1 MRVHSNLSCEG
12 VCEDRIAAAPMKYQD
27 GFYALIVRTLN
38 RRRLTSGPLS
48 VEDSDARTRVDILHP
63 SKINAIGRMVTV
75 LMVDEA
81 SMESRLRLGKRHC
94 VSFPHYCCC

>member
-1 MRVHSNLSCEG
+1 MTVAYWSCKVFWYQTPSLRALECSR
-12 VCEDRIAAAPMKYQD
+12 CESRRIADASP
-27 GFYALIVRTLN
+27 FALTIER
-38 RRRLTSGPLS
+38 PIS

-75 LMVDEA
+75 LVVDGA

-94 VSFPHYCCC
+94 ASFPHYCCC